1 MVEWLR
7 VFQRTSKEVYRQ
19 ANPILGSERAG
30 EIMGRGAGGDMTRQ
44 IDVLAEEIVIK
55 SLEKEGVPCIL
66 VSEECGTKVIGKNP
80 RDYVVLDGI
89 DGTTNAVRGISFV
102 STSMAHASGPRL
114 RDVDVGLVTDLSRG
128 TTFSAEKEKGAY
140 EGSSPLRPSSVTN
153 LAEGLIGVEL
163 PVKLKRRD
171 IQPCITR
178 LIPLI
183 ANIRKFRHLGSIAL
197 ELCYV
202 ASGRLDAYVD
212 IREIIRATD
221 FAAAYLI
228 VREAG
233 AFMATPDGGEV
244 DMELKATART
254 SFLAAANQTIFSE
267 ILRLLQT
274 GREG

>member
-1 MVEWLR
+1 MVDWLR
-7 VFQRTSKEVYRQ
+7 LFQRISKEVYRE
-19 ANPILGSERAG
+19 ANPIFGSEQAR
-30 EIMGRGAGGDMTRQ
+30 EIMGRGAGGDVTRR
-44 IDVLAEEIVIK
+44 IDTLAEDIVIK

-102 STSMAHASGPRL
+102 STSMAHATGPYL
-114 RDVDVGLVTDLSRG
+114 RDVDVGLVMDLSRG
-128 TTFSAEKEKGAY
+128 TTFSAEKGRGAY

-153 LAEGLIGVEL
+153 LAEGLFGVEL
-163 PVKLKRRD
+163 PVKLKPKDMR
-171 IQPCITR
+171 PCITR
-178 LIPLI
+178 LMPLI

-202 ASGRLDAYVD
+202 ASGRLEAYVD
-212 IREIIRATD
+212 IRGIIRATD

-233 AFMATPDGGEV
+233 ALMVTPDGGAV

-254 SFLAAANQTIFSE
+254 SFVAAANQTICSK
-267 ILRLLQT
+267 ILRLLKT
-274 GREG
+274 GRED